1 MAPGSGSTPAPLALR
16 APWSRA
22 RGGGAVK
29 GEGRWGG
36 ERRKEVRGFL
46 AGESVRHGRIGSW
59 PAWHVEPYVSVWA
72 VESLARP
79 GWVGWW
85 VICGDLPTD
94 YVSSARIKHPRT
106 ALRAFA
112 KRWLAVANCMRRGRA
127 HPTVQLERARC
138 GRNLSRCCGPVRG
151 CLPGVRMMI
160 TRGSNSSLTTA
171 CRCSKC

>member
-1 MAPGSGSTPAPLALR
+1 MRRRVLTA
-16 APWSRA
+16 
-22 RGGGAVK
+22 
-29 GEGRWGG
+29 EERWCA

-59 PAWHVEPYVSVWA
+59 PAWQVEPYVSVWA

-79 GWVGWW
+79 GRVGWW

-112 KRWLAVANCMRRGRA
+112 KRWRAVANCMRRGRA
-127 HPTVQLERARC
+127 HPTVQLGARARWPELEPLL
-138 GRNLSRCCGPVRG
+138 RTRARLLARCA
-151 CLPGVRMMI
+151 
-160 TRGSNSSLTTA
+160 NDDHA
-171 CRCSKC
+171 WQE